1 MSLPAEHQEPR
12 EERLARAR
20 QAVQEGNFPL
30 AYAMDD
36 ALLEAS
42 PNDALVL
49 REYGQAR
56 YAEYDDL
63 EGAAQLFERALRA
76 EPDSGPTMLWLAD
89 VSSLGYGRGY
99 DGAEPA
105 LYREVARLQPREVDA
120 YVGLGLLARTPGGPV
135 PVDEAC
141 AGVYHRRRDRS
152 PARRRPR
159 QSGDVALGARAARR
173 GEGSP
178 VRRLAAPQ
186 RARPGEP
193 RGNRSS
199 AALDAIER
207 GEAPEGT
214 VRTNDSPRLS
224 WPE

>member
-20 QAVQEGNFPL
+20 QAVLEGDFPA
-30 AYAMDD
+30 AYAIYD
-36 ALLEAS
+36 ALLETS

-99 DGAEPA
+99 DGAAA

-120 YVGLGLLARTPGGPV
+120 YVGLGLLARTPGEPV
-135 PVDEAC
+135 PVDEAVR
-141 AGVYHRRRDRS
+141 AYRTAAEIDPRRVD
-152 PARRRPR
+152 
-159 QSGDVALGARAARR
+159 ARANLGMLLWER
-173 GEGSP
+173 GQRDEAKAALSDALRLLSGP
-178 VRRLAAPQ
+178 GQEDRAATVR
-186 RARPGEP
+186 
-193 RGNRSS
+193 

-207 GEAPEGT
+207 GEAPAGT
-214 VRTNDSPRLS
+214 VRTNDSPRLR
-224 WPE
+224 WPD